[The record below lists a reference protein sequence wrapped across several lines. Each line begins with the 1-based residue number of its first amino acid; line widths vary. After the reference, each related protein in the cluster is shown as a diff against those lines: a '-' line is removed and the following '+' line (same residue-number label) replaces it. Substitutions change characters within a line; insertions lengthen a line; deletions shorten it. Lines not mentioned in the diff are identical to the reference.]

1 MGFFFGIFIFYIC
14 WNLLANTFGQF
25 QTFTLVQ
32 ANASQSFATGAGVIL
47 NFISLFSTMAFAS
60 VSGGKYRNKFFIVG
74 AIVQFAAMLG
84 LALSSHALWPIVIA
98 IGLYNIGN
106 SIAGE
111 AMYKVWT
118 QESFPVEVRAGVQ
131 GFINGFSRMLCGL
144 FAIVT
149 PALVVPGM
157 IKYTMF
163 GFAGIILISFISGVT
178 MMRLQ
183 RKHNIHDF

>member
-1 MGFFFGIFIFYIC
+1 
-14 WNLLANTFGQF
+14 
-25 QTFTLVQ
+25 
-32 ANASQSFATGAGVIL
+32 
-47 NFISLFSTMAFAS
+47 
-60 VSGGKYRNKFFIVG
+60 
-74 AIVQFAAMLG
+74 
-84 LALSSHALWPIVIA
+84 LSSHALWPIVIA